1 MMPDEN
7 FASSFA
13 ARWIEGPGKVS
24 GGGGDGG
31 GFGYWQ
37 PRTQHLPQQQ
47 QQQEGS
53 PAIPPYTDFDR
64 SYFRAY
70 SDIAIHKE
78 MIQDRVRTET
88 YLAAIMKYRHLIFD
102 KVVLDVGCGTGI
114 LAIFCAAAGA
124 KRVYAVDA
132 SEIAEQ
138 ARHVV
143 EDNNLSDRVTVLFG
157 RVEDVSIN
165 EKVDIIIS
173 EWMGYMLLHENMLPS
188 IIFSRDKWLK
198 PGGLILPSHAS
209 LFMAP
214 VTYADRYHERIGFWR
229 DVHGIKMSAMLQLA
243 KHSSHREPHI
253 EIIPRENVVT
263 RPILVKDVDC
273 YTVTIQELE
282 SVTTRFCVTSTLR
295 APLHGFAFWFDA
307 AFGGPAVY
315 PSEQHL
321 QLPLMGPVDKI
332 SRVLCHKKQEMGS
345 DEEIMLSTAPGK
357 PPTHWKQTMLYLY
370 DPMTLNKGQKIAGCV
385 TVSQSKENRRFLDI
399 RLEFSVGGRTRVKVA
414 EMR

>member
-7 FASSFA
+7 FASSLA

-24 GGGGDGG
+24 RAGGDGG

-37 PRTQHLPQQQ
+37 PRAQHLPQQ
-47 QQQEGS
+47 GS
-53 PAIPPYTDFDR
+53 PAVPPYTDFDR

-173 EWMGYMLLHENMLPS
+173 EWMGYMLLHE
-188 IIFSRDKWLK
+188 
-198 PGGLILPSHAS
+198 

-214 VTYADRYHERIGFWR
+214 VTYADRYHERIGFWH

-243 KHSSHREPHI
+243 KHSSLRDPYI

-307 AFGGPAVY
+307 AFEGPAVY

-321 QLPLMGPVDKI
+321 QLPLMGPTDKI
-332 SRVLCHKKQEMGS
+332 SQVLCHKKQETGS